1 MITDQFR
8 VGNHVFSSRLLV
20 GTGKFGS
27 FDTMKASIEASQ
39 ADIVTVA
46 LRRADMGST
55 TGNILDY
62 VWI

>member
-27 FDTMKASIEASQ
+27 SNNDVVTLQGFRAI
-39 ADIVTVA
+39 ADIDKAGGMMMGTS
-46 LRRADMGST
+46 DM
-55 TGNILDY
+55 
-62 VWI
+62 